1 MTLVCPVCN
10 SRDIDFSEASGHSA
24 CMACGTV
31 VEENTIVS
39 SIEFQESGDRSS
51 VVGQFVSATCS
62 KQYASEGGGRYGNT
76 RESRDATLAQARR
89 VISQVASS
97 LHLPPLYVDRAYR
110 LYQIALE
117 RNFVFGR
124 RQMHVVATCL
134 YTICRQEKSPHLL
147 IDFSDALQVNVFVLG
162 SAFLKFSRLL
172 NMPLPTVD
180 PSLYIHRFAARL
192 EMGDKMNS
200 VITTALR
207 IVTRLKKDWIST
219 GRRPDGVC
227 AAAMLIATRAHGFH
241 KAQGEI
247 AKLFR
252 VSADTLKNRILD
264 FKATPSAQLTVEQF
278 HSNDT
283 TEEYDPPSYIKNL
296 VESLINDTDET
307 GFSECENEDE
317 EFDKVMTSDSEEN
330 NQPIIK
336 KSIKKNQS
344 QELVLSFSNSNKIV
358 DDDDAVD
365 KSEEIVRDSQNTIIG
380 NVSVSVPIPGL
391 SQKKPISSAK
401 NKNIEA
407 KKTLYGSMYSEIEEK
422 EHEDNLIDT
431 QANYSNSKSLKDK
444 DESLSA
450 IRVEAAINAAQG
462 NEEAIRELNLEKKR
476 KLKQLSLSNKKD
488 KEVEGV
494 IKIVEVNTRKI
505 SSKKNKTPVIKAKMV
520 AFESPSNPG
529 ASSSS
534 SSSSIG
540 LGNNQN
546 KDNVN
551 NINDS
556 ITIEEETEESV
567 VSILEDKDVDVY
579 ILTEE
584 EQKKRF
590 ILFLFYNFLFIYS
603 NLYI

>member
-1 MTLVCPVCN
+1 MSLVCPVCN

-252 VSADTLKNRILD
+252 VSADTLKNRLLD

-278 HSNDT
+278 HSNDS

-307 GFSECENEDE
+307 GFSDCEDE
-317 EFDKVMTSDSEEN
+317 DQEISEIMTSDSENEEN
-330 NQPIIK
+330 NQIIK
-336 KSIKKNQS
+336 KKKIIKPNK
-344 QELVLSFSNSNKIV
+344 ELVLTFSNSNKN
-358 DDDDAVD
+358 DDDNNNAVD
-365 KSEEIVRDSQNTIIG
+365 ESEEIIRNTQNTTIG
-380 NVSVSVPIPGL
+380 NVSVSVPVPGL
-391 SQKKPISSAK
+391 LQKKTLSSTK
-401 NKNIEA
+401 NKNMEA
-407 KKTLYGSMYSEIEEK
+407 MKTLYGSMYSEIVEK
-422 EHEDNLIDT
+422 EEEDNLNDT
-431 QANYSNSKSLKDK
+431 HTNYNNSKSLKEK
-444 DESLSA
+444 DENLSA

-462 NEEAIRELNLEKKR
+462 NEKAIRELILEKKR

-488 KEVEGV
+488 IGVEGD
-494 IKIVEVNTRKI
+494 IKIVQINTRKI
-505 SSKKNKTPVIKAKMV
+505 SKKSKTPTMKAKMV
-520 AFESPSNPG
+520 AFESSSTSKSG
-529 ASSSS
+529 SSTSSS
-534 SSSSIG
+534 
-540 LGNNQN
+540 NNQN
-546 KDNVN
+546 KNNDD
-551 NINDS
+551 NINDT
-556 ITIEEETEESV
+556 ITIEKETEEIVS
-567 VSILEDKDVDVY
+567 SILEDKDVDVY

-590 ILFLFYNFLFIYS
+590 VLYLFYYYIYS
-603 NLYI
+603 NLNI